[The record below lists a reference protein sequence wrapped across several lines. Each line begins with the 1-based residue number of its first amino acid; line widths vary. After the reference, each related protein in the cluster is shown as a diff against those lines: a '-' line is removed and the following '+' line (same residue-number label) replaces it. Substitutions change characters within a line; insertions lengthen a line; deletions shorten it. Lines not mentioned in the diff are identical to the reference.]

1 MGHFD
6 FQETVEAR
14 GGSFTLR
21 GICDEEFAPVYEA
34 FAENFRSEEELGAA
48 CSVVIDGE
56 TVVDLWGGWARA
68 DLSQ

>member
-6 FQETVEAR
+6 FQENVEAR

-34 FAENFRSEEELGAA
+34 FAENFRSENK
-48 CSVVIDGE
+48 SN
-56 TVVDLWGGWARA
+56 
-68 DLSQ
+68 